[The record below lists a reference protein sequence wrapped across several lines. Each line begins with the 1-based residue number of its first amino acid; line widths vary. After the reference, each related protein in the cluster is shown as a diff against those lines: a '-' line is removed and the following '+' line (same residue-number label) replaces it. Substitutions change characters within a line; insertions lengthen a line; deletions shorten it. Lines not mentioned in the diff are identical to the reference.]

1 MNTMRFLLLMVTI
14 SCSLLLRAQTIQQRF
29 ADSSYIHSS
38 YIHRMQSRKWSVTPY
53 SNIGVG
59 ISYFNGRSATIVSAP
74 IGLQL
79 NRRLNNNLY
88 AFTGVSLMPTYV
100 NLGRSFV
107 SPGIKSYSGND
118 FKSGYFGVH
127 PSVNMG
133 LMYVNDAKTFSISGS
148 VSIQKSNDP
157 VFMYAPAYM
166 QRTTPFPLTPVYR

>member
-1 MNTMRFLLLMVTI
+1 MRILLLMVMV
-14 SCSLLLRAQTIQQRF
+14 SCSLLLGAQTIQQRL
-29 ADSSYIHSS
+29 ADSS

-53 SNIGVG
+53 SVIGVG

-88 AFTGVSLMPTYV
+88 AFTGVSLAPTYV
-100 NLGRSFV
+100 SLNRPFAL
-107 SPGIKSYSGND
+107 PGNKFYSGND
-118 FKSGYFGVH
+118 FKSGYFGAY

-133 LMYVNDAKTFSISGS
+133 WMYVNDAKTFSVSGS

-157 VFMYAPAYM
+157 VFMYSPAYM
-166 QRTTPFPLTPVYR
+166 QRTTPFPLAPVYS